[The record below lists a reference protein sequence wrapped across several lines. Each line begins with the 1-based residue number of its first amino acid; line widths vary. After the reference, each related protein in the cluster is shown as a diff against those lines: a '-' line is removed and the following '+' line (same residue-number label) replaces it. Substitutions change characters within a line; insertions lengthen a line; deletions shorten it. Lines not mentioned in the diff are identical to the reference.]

1 MIKDYRKERWKP
13 FLLGEADYD
22 TEDVQVSNYGRV
34 KRKRKDETFDL
45 VKFTKTG
52 KFNMFWYLRKDGKKR
67 TYYVHRA
74 VANLFLDNQE
84 DKRFV
89 IHEDHDLENNYY
101 KNLKWVNQKEL
112 TQHQMSNPIRQ
123 EKRVTHSKLTE
134 GKVRLLKRKINDP
147 NRRTRLKMIAKQFGI
162 SEMQLYRIKSGE
174 NWGNV
179 TEY

>member
-13 FLLGEADYD
+13 FLYGDADHD
-22 TEDVQVSNYGRV
+22 TEILQISNYGRV
-34 KRKRKDETFDL
+34 KRKRGNEDFQLMKA
-45 VKFTKTG
+45 TKTG

-74 VANLFLDNQE
+74 VASLFLKNTD

-89 IHEDHDLENNYY
+89 IHQDHDLENNYY
-101 KNLKWVNQKEL
+101 ENLKWVDQKEL
-112 TQHQMSNPIRQ
+112 TKHQMSNPKRQ
-123 EKRVTHSKLTE
+123 VKRRTYSKLTE
-134 GKVRLLKRKINDP
+134 AKVKLLKRKINDP

-174 NWGNV
+174 NWGSV
-179 TEY
+179 TDY